1 MTSQKNSCVTKCLIP
16 RDAVKERPNEEEL
29 QLTNILIIG

>member
-16 RDAVKERPNEEEL
+16 RDAVSERPNEEEL